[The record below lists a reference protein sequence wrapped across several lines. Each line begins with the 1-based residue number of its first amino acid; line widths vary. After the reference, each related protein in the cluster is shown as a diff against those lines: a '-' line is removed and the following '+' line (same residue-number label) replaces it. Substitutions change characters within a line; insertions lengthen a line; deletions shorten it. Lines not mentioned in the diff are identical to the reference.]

1 MKITNI
7 LKYAALAVVLT
18 VSQSCLKDQRD
29 LFDETASARMQA
41 FLENARSVLAG
52 AEYGWRMEYFTDY
65 GGYNYA
71 LKFSDGQVLA
81 SSEIKPGITETTCF
95 KLATDDGP
103 VLSFDTHSEILH
115 FFATPSS
122 SEYQG
127 KGGDFEFI
135 ILSAAPNEVV
145 LKGER
150 SGYIAHLYP
159 LSEPVADYTAKI
171 GDIIKNTL
179 VLGFD
184 CEFPDNDKSWSGRFD
199 LTDRSVIFGQYDQD
213 GIVKGEEISEKF
225 IYTTTGVKVY
235 KPVEVSGQE
244 FNTFDFGDIPGEIMT
259 DNSNVTITAKAIP
272 DDYLRFENIPG
283 TYSLSAGGS
292 TFTVNVTV
300 EDEFARELEVSG
312 TDNRFTY
319 QFYMNYDVNTGHLD
333 IYSQY
338 IHVGDEVCPDGEY
351 YVTLMGCDAK
361 GSLTTSY
368 SMKGVW
374 NGASEELPA
383 FNFVSGTE
391 TANVT
396 GFLLWNYSSSEGF
409 GGQYSG
415 QYVPNNLRP
424 FTSMRKIRQ

>member
-1 MKITNI
+1 MRLDNI

-41 FLENARSVLAG
+41 FLENARTVLTG

-65 GGYNYA
+65 GGFNYA
-71 LKFSDGQVLA
+71 LKFVNGQVVA
-81 SSEIKPGITETTCF
+81 SSEMKPGITETSYF

-135 ILSAAPNEVV
+135 ILSAEPDTVV

-150 SGYIAHLYP
+150 TGNIARLYP
-159 LSEPVADYTAKI
+159 LSEPLADFTAKI
-171 GDIIKNTL
+171 AEIIKNTL

-184 CEFPDNDKSWSGRFD
+184 CEFPGSDNSWSGRFD
-199 LTDRSVIFGQYDQD
+199 LTDRSVIFGQYDND

-225 IYTTTGVKVY
+225 IYTETGVKLY
-235 KPVEVSGQE
+235 EPLTAGGQN
-244 FNTFDFGDIPGEIMT
+244 FNTFDFGEIPGEIRT
-259 DNSNVTITAKAIP
+259 DNNDVKITARAIP
-272 DDYLRFENIPG
+272 DDYLPFECIPG
-283 TYSLSAGGS
+283 TYSLSAGGK
-292 TFTVNVTV
+292 TYTVDVTV
-300 EDEFARELEVSG
+300 EDEFARSLEISG
-312 TDNRFTY
+312 TDNSFNY
-319 QFYMNYDVNTGHLD
+319 QFYMYYDVNTGHLD
-333 IYSQY
+333 MDAQY
-338 IHVGDEVCPDGEY
+338 IHVGEEICPNDDF
-351 YVTLMGCDAK
+351 YVTLIGCDSK
-361 GSLTTSY
+361 GSLTLSY

-374 NGASEELPA
+374 NGASTEKPV

-391 TANVT
+391 TADVI
-396 GFLLWNYSSSEGF
+396 GFLLWNYSGSEGF
-409 GGQYSG
+409 GKQYEGSD
-415 QYVPNNLRP
+415 YVPKELYP
-424 FTSMRKIRQ
+424 ITSMRKIR